1 MQSGHSS
8 LPHVWSMYHLL
19 IGHLYI
25 LRWADRPLSQVGARG
40 SVPSADAGIGARPPY
55 ASPVCRTARSSALL
69 IAAAHGPHVL
79 CCDDKMAPSGF
90 ALHTTAGA
98 GACD

>member
-25 LRWADRPLSQVGARG
+25 LRRADRPLSQIGARG
-40 SVPSADAGIGARPPY
+40 SVPSADVGIGAKPPC
-55 ASPVCRTARSSALL
+55 ASPCHRITHSSALL
-69 IAAAHGPHVL
+69 LAAAHGPHVFS
-79 CCDDKMAPSGF
+79 CDDTMAPSGL